1 MAQKS
6 SKSHRL
12 LLLQKEKLVFGG
24 APVAKTINDVY
35 LQLFHRLR
43 DGGDP
48 QPSMTARE
56 LTAVACHADRAHTAA
71 WAHSYLDN
79 ATVDYANI
87 LCDRVLGGEPLAY
100 ILGEWD
106 FYGLTFRVDKSVL
119 IPRADTEKL
128 CELTIQQS
136 EAAHFSAYP
145 RPVLRLR
152 LHRHRGGARG
162 RGRAR
167 ARSRPV
173 RRRAA
178 PDARERTPARRER
191 PSARHEGGRDHAAPG
206 GVGPF
211 DIIVSNPPY
220 ITRSEMAQLD
230 HSVADFE
237 PHEALY
243 GGVDGLDFYRAI
255 CENWGDTLA
264 HGGILL
270 FECGWKQADAVAEI
284 LQKYGFSD
292 VCIEKDD
299 AGVPRIVIGRSPR
312 EDDDLT
318 KITS

>member
-1 MAQKS
+1 M
-6 SKSHRL
+6 
-12 LLLQKEKLVFGG
+12 
-24 APVAKTINDVY
+24 AKTINDVY

-87 LCDRVLGGEPLAY
+87 LCDRVRGGEPLAY

-128 CELTIQQS
+128 CELTIQQAKPRIS
-136 EAAHFSAYP
+136 PRILDLCCGSGCIGIAAAHEVEDARVLAVDLSDGA
-145 RPVLRLR
+145 LRLTRENAHR
-152 LHRHRGGARG
+152 LGVSG
-162 RGRAR
+162 RLLAMK
-167 ARSRPV
+167 A
-173 RRRAA
+173 
-178 PDARERTPARRER
+178 DATMP
-191 PSARHEGGRDHAAPG
+191 PPG

-243 GGVDGLDFYRAI
+243 GGVDGLDYYRRMI
-255 CENWGDTLA
+255 PLWGGRLKPGGMLA
-264 HGGILL
+264 AEIGMGQESDVMQM
-270 FECGWKQADAVAEI
+270 FEECGMRAQYKKDLCGVI
-284 LQKYGFSD
+284 RVIYG
-292 VCIEKDD
+292 IKD
-299 AGVPRIVIGRSPR
+299 GGNHNG
-312 EDDDLT
+312 
-318 KITS
+318 

>member
-1 MAQKS
+1 MPTAPIPPPGRIPIWTTRRCALTKGQRQAGSGVFSEKDNLENPIAMDALSVYYKS
-6 SKSHRL
+6 
-12 LLLQKEKLVFGG
+12 
-24 APVAKTINDVY
+24 
-35 LQLFHRLR
+35 
-43 DGGDP
+43 
-48 QPSMTARE
+48 
-56 LTAVACHADRAHTAA
+56 
-71 WAHSYLDN
+71 
-79 ATVDYANI
+79 
-87 LCDRVLGGEPLAY
+87 
-100 ILGEWD
+100 
-106 FYGLTFRVDKSVL
+106 VDKSVL

-128 CELTIQQS
+128 CELTIEQAKPRIS
-136 EAAHFSAYP
+136 PRILDLCCGSGCIGIAAAHEVEDARVLAVDLSDGA
-145 RPVLRLR
+145 LRLTRENAHR
-152 LHRHRGGARG
+152 LGVSG
-162 RGRAR
+162 RLLAMK
-167 ARSRPV
+167 A
-173 RRRAA
+173 
-178 PDARERTPARRER
+178 DATMP
-191 PSARHEGGRDHAAPG
+191 PPG

-299 AGVPRIVIGRSPR
+299 AGVPRIVIGRSSR

-318 KITS
+318 K

>member
-1 MAQKS
+1 MLAVDLS
-6 SKSHRL
+6 DGALRLTRENAHRL
-12 LLLQKEKLVFGG
+12 GVSGRLLAMK
-24 APVAKTINDVY
+24 
-35 LQLFHRLR
+35 
-43 DGGDP
+43 
-48 QPSMTARE
+48 
-56 LTAVACHADRAHTAA
+56 AD
-71 WAHSYLDN
+71 
-79 ATVDYANI
+79 ATM
-87 LCDRVLGGEPLAY
+87 P
-100 ILGEWD
+100 
-106 FYGLTFRVDKSVL
+106 
-119 IPRADTEKL
+119 P
-128 CELTIQQS
+128 
-136 EAAHFSAYP
+136 
-145 RPVLRLR
+145 
-152 LHRHRGGARG
+152 
-162 RGRAR
+162 
-167 ARSRPV
+167 
-173 RRRAA
+173 
-178 PDARERTPARRER
+178 
-191 PSARHEGGRDHAAPG
+191 PG

-284 LQKYGFSD
+284 LQKFGFSD

-318 KITS
+318 K

>member
-1 MAQKS
+1 M
-6 SKSHRL
+6 
-12 LLLQKEKLVFGG
+12 
-24 APVAKTINDVY
+24 AKTINDVY

-128 CELTIQQS
+128 CELTIQQAKPRIS
-136 EAAHFSAYP
+136 PRILDLCCGSGCIGIAAAHEVEDARVLAVDLSDGA
-145 RPVLRLR
+145 LRLTRENAHR
-152 LHRHRGGARG
+152 LGVSG
-162 RGRAR
+162 RLLAMK
-167 ARSRPV
+167 A
-173 RRRAA
+173 
-178 PDARERTPARRER
+178 DATMP
-191 PSARHEGGRDHAAPG
+191 PPG

-284 LQKYGFSD
+284 LQKYGFSLSL
-292 VCIEKDD
+292 IH
-299 AGVPRIVIGRSPR
+299 I
-312 EDDDLT
+312 
-318 KITS
+318 